1 MTSSSQWQN
10 LLCNLG
16 AWEGS
21 FTALSPQGELQS
33 DQPTRVTL
41 ESLDHDKTVRQT
53 IDRFSADRS
62 EIIEHRVLEY
72 QSLSRSILLFEGGAF
87 SQGSIQFAPF
97 NEFGA
102 EFGFIWGQNRLRL
115 VPLFNPDQQF
125 SSLTLI
131 REHLQGQPPTDRPP
145 LTPDQ
150 LVGQWQGEVVTIY
163 PDWRSTQS
171 VSHLVVEMEGDP
183 CGICEAARLHQR
195 LTLPQMELASSAQIK
210 GSTLL
215 FEQGKFP
222 VQVLLLPGGASVNT
236 PLMIPRGQ
244 PFFLEAGWLIEPNLR
259 QRMIR
264 SYDAQGSWSSLSLVT
279 ERRMS

>member
-10 LLCNLG
+10 LLRNLG

-21 FTALSPQGELQS
+21 FTTLSPQGEIQS

-41 ESLDHDKTVRQT
+41 EGLDDNKTVRQT
-53 IDRFSADRS
+53 IDRFSVDRS

-87 SQGSIQFAPF
+87 SQGSIQFAPLSS
-97 NEFGA
+97 FGA
-102 EFGFIWGQNRLRL
+102 EFGFIWGQHRLRL
-115 VPLFNPDQQF
+115 VPLFNKDQLL

-131 REHLQGQPPTDRPP
+131 REHLQGQAPLDRPP

-171 VSHLVVEMEGDP
+171 VSRLVVEMEGDW
-183 CGICEAARLHQR
+183 LHQR
-195 LTLPQMELASSAQIK
+195 LTLSQMEIASSAQIK

-222 VQVLLLPGGASVNT
+222 VEVLLLPGGASTNT

-279 ERRMS
+279 ERRIS

>member
-10 LLCNLG
+10 LLRNLG

-21 FTALSPQGELQS
+21 FTTLSPQGEIQG
-33 DQPTRVTL
+33 DQPTLVTL
-41 ESLDHDKTVRQT
+41 EGLDDNKTLRQT

-87 SQGSIQFAPF
+87 SQGSLQFAPLSS
-97 NEFGA
+97 FGA
-102 EFGFIWGQNRLRL
+102 EFGFIWGQHRLRL
-115 VPLFNPDQQF
+115 VPLFSKDQLL

-131 REHLQGQPPTDRPP
+131 REHLQGQAPLDRPP

-150 LVGQWQGEVVTIY
+150 LVGQWQGEVTTIY
-163 PDWRSTQS
+163 PDWRSAQS
-171 VSHLVVEMEGDP
+171 VSHLVVEMEGDH
-183 CGICEAARLHQR
+183 LHQR
-195 LTLPQMELASSAQIK
+195 LTLPQMEIASSAQIK

-222 VQVLLLPGGASVNT
+222 VEVLLLPGGASVNT

-264 SYDAQGSWSSLSLVT
+264 SYDAQGSWSSLTLVT
-279 ERRMS
+279 ERRMI

>member
-1 MTSSSQWQN
+1 MTFSSQWQN

-21 FTALSPQGELQS
+21 FTTLSAQGELQS
-33 DQPTRVTL
+33 DQPTLVTL
-41 ESLDHDKTVRQT
+41 EGLDDHKTVRQT
-53 IDRFSADRS
+53 IDRFSSDRA
-62 EIIEHRVLEY
+62 EVIEHRVLEY

-87 SQGSIQFAPF
+87 SQGSMQFAPF

-102 EFGFIWGQNRLRL
+102 EFGFIWGQQRLRL
-115 VPLFNPDQQF
+115 VPLFKQELA
-125 SSLTLI
+125 SLTLI
-131 REHLQGQPPTDRPP
+131 REHLQGQAPTDRPP

-171 VSHLVVEMEGDP
+171 VSQLVVEIEG
-183 CGICEAARLHQR
+183 ERLHQR
-195 LTLPQMELASSAQIK
+195 LTLLQMELTSSAQIQ
-210 GSTLL
+210 GLTLL
-215 FEQGKFP
+215 FDQGKFP
-222 VQVLLLPGGASVNT
+222 VQVLLLPGGASANT

-264 SYDAQGSWSSLSLVT
+264 SYDAQGSWSSLTLVT
-279 ERRMS
+279 ERRSG